1 MLLALAAAASMA
13 LACTG
18 KAGGG
23 AGKAGGKD
31 STATGMEAVYRT
43 NVDSTMTLIAI
54 KDNAEPKFMPNK
66 LFYGK
71 EDSAL
76 VEALSPAGKVEASV
90 SCFIIETQG
99 KRALFDTGNG
109 TEKGGKLMERLAEA
123 GIAPD
128 SIDYLFITHFHND
141 HIGGMTTG
149 GKAAFGRAEV
159 YVPRQEYDYW
169 VTNGDPDGPA
179 AMAMRAYEGRLHRFE
194 HSQQL
199 PLGIVP
205 MAAYAIER
213 RRSRFTGFLYTF
225 FIAGMM
231 VPFHLY
237 MFPLF
242 REMKVFG
249 IFGTMAG
256 PIVSYI
262 AGSISFGT
270 LLYCSFLKGIPLEI
284 EEASVIDGCTPFQTF
299 WKITFRL
306 LGPCNAS
313 MVILNGLGIWN
324 DYLMPYLVLPSGRAK
339 TITVEIA
346 GFVGQFTARWDIVF
360 AGTIISIVP
369 ALAIFCAFQK
379 YFVKGI
385 TAGAAKG

>member
-43 NVDSTMTLIAI
+43 NVDSMMTLIAI

-179 AMAMRAYEGRLHRFE
+179 ATAMRAYEGRLHRFE

-205 MAAYAIER
+205 MAAPGHTPGHTAYQKGRLLIVGDLFHGLSLQLEDLRICPDYDMDRRRAIETR
-213 RRSRFTGFLYTF
+213 LKFTNYARANGLLT
-225 FIAGMM
+225 AGMHY
-231 VPFHLY
+231 P
-237 MFPLF
+237 
-242 REMKVFG
+242 G
-249 IFGTMAG
+249 NGTSDLIKHKK
-256 PIVSYI
+256 IV
-262 AGSISFGT
+262 
-270 LLYCSFLKGIPLEI
+270 
-284 EEASVIDGCTPFQTF
+284 
-299 WKITFRL
+299 
-306 LGPCNAS
+306 
-313 MVILNGLGIWN
+313 
-324 DYLMPYLVLPSGRAK
+324 
-339 TITVEIA
+339 
-346 GFVGQFTARWDIVF
+346 
-360 AGTIISIVP
+360 GTI
-369 ALAIFCAFQK
+369 
-379 YFVKGI
+379 Y
-385 TAGAAKG
+385 